1 MALPAQDE
9 ELTYDA
15 SVVGVEIETGRFEVT
30 KEHILSFCEAI
41 GDTNP
46 LFTDEEAAKSGPNG
60 GIVAPPAFYTSIR
73 TGGGLDPKLRYGNL
87 QLNAG
92 QHWEY
97 RAPIR
102 PGDVITAKSS
112 VHDIYEKTGRTGRM
126 VFLVRRTTY
135 TNQNGD
141 IVAISDNSLVHRKVD
156 RQ

>member
-9 ELTYDA
+9 ELSYDA
-15 SVVGVEIETGRFEVT
+15 SVVGVEVETGRFEVT
-30 KEHILSFCEAI
+30 KEHILSFCEALD
-41 GDTNP
+41 DTNP
-46 LFTDEEAAKSGPNG
+46 LFTDDEAAKSGPYG
-60 GIVAPPAFYTSIR
+60 SVVAPPAFYTSIR

-97 RAPIR
+97 RAPVR
-102 PGDVITAKSS
+102 PGDVITATSK

-135 TNQNGD
+135 TNQDGET
-141 IVAISDNSLVHRKVD
+141 VAISDGSIVYRKVE

>member
-9 ELTYDA
+9 ELSYDA
-15 SVVGVEIETGRFEVT
+15 SVVGVEVETGRFEVT
-30 KEHILSFCEAI
+30 KDHILSFCEALY
-41 GDTNP
+41 DTNP
-46 LFTDEEAAKSGPNG
+46 LFTDDEAAKSGPYG
-60 GIVAPPAFYTSIR
+60 SVVAPPAFYTSIR

-97 RAPIR
+97 RAPVR
-102 PGDVITAKSS
+102 PGDVITATSK

-135 TNQNGD
+135 TNQDGET
-141 IVAISDNSLVHRKVD
+141 VAISDGSIVYRKVE

>member
-9 ELTYDA
+9 ELSYDA
-15 SVVGVEIETGRFEVT
+15 SVVGVEVETGRFEVT
-30 KEHILSFCEAI
+30 KDHILSFCEALD
-41 GDTNP
+41 DTNP
-46 LFTDEEAAKSGPNG
+46 LFTDDEAAKSGPYG
-60 GIVAPPAFYTSIR
+60 SVVAPPAFYTSIR

-97 RAPIR
+97 RAPVR
-102 PGDVITAKSS
+102 PGDVITATSK

-135 TNQNGD
+135 TNQDGET
-141 IVAISDNSLVHRKVD
+141 VAISDGSIVYRKVE